1 MKFTLVTE
9 VGHPRDL
16 VFEVQRD
23 HLPDLVSYLPN
34 VDAIERVMRE
44 EDGDI
49 VRLRNEWRGSTSEIP
64 AVLRPLVKPEWSAW
78 TDEAEWDQGQWRC
91 SWQTHLNIFPGAIT
105 SKGTTSFEEEGNETV
120 VTVHGEFSI
129 DPAKV
134 TGIPLSL
141 AKRVGP
147 VIEKVVLGTL
157 EPNMRRTFEAV
168 EEYIDDNY

>member
-9 VGHPRDL
+9 VGQPRDL

-23 HLPDLVSYLPN
+23 HLPNLVSYLPN
-34 VDAIERVMRE
+34 VEAIVRVMQE
-44 EDGDI
+44 EDGE
-49 VRLRNEWRGSTSEIP
+49 VLRVRNEWRGSTSEIP
-64 AVLRPLVKPEWSAW
+64 AVLRPLLKPEWTSW
-78 TDEAEWDQGQWRC
+78 SDEAVWDQGQWRC

-120 VTVHGEFSI
+120 VTVHGEFAI

-147 VIEKVVLGTL
+147 VIEKFVLGVL
-157 EPNMRRTFEAV
+157 EPNLRQTFEAI
-168 EEYIDDNY
+168 EEYIDDNF